1 MAITFSDSFLDE
13 LRFRND
19 IESVIS
25 SYVQLKR
32 RGRNAVGL
40 CPFHAEKT
48 PSFTVDVDKGLFYC
62 FGCGAGGNV
71 ITFIQKIENLDF
83 VEAVRFLANRA
94 GMQMPE
100 DQGDPNVG
108 ARRLRILEMNRIA
121 ARHFHDNLMS
131 PQGAQALDYLTKR
144 GLSRKTIRHFG
155 LGFAPDSWDDLRNYL
170 KGQGYSYEE
179 MKAAF
184 LVSESRKASF
194 FDVFRNRVIFP
205 IIDLR
210 GDVVAFGGRDLGE
223 RGPKYLNSSDTL
235 AFRKNRNLF
244 ALNFAK
250 NADKGHLI
258 LAEGYMDVIALHQAG
273 FTQAVATL
281 GTALT
286 QEQAHMMTRY
296 ADEIVICYDSDGAGQ
311 KATQR
316 AMGMLDAVGLK
327 VRIVQVEDAKDPDEY
342 IKRFGATRFQL
353 LLDGGAGATEFAL
366 LKARDG
372 LDLSKTAGR
381 TEYLKKAAEIL
392 ADLRS
397 PIERDVYT
405 GRLAEEFGVAKTA
418 LLEQISG
425 IDRAR
430 KRAKERKESRDLRV
444 GATQLSGQRPDPER
458 QRNLP
463 SAIAEEQLIALLQK
477 NPDFI
482 PGIAEQFAPDEMT
495 VSINRRIYE
504 ALVAR
509 SAAHLSVD
517 PAGLGG
523 LLSTDEMARYMGIL
537 MQYEALQGDRKQA
550 EDYIQAIRS
559 YKDKKSTQEIRS
571 SDLSEWADYLSQTAQ
586 QKRKGR

>member
-1 MAITFSDSFLDE
+1 MAIHLSDSFLEE

-19 IESVIS
+19 IESVVS
-25 SYVQLKR
+25 SYVQLRR
-32 RGRNAVGL
+32 RGHNAVGL
-40 CPFHAEKT
+40 CPFHNEKT
-48 PSFTVDVDKGLFYC
+48 PSFTVDTDKGLFYC

-83 VEAVRFLANRA
+83 LEAVRFLANRA

-100 DQGDPNVG
+100 DTEEPNLG
-108 ARRLRILEMNRIA
+108 ARRVRILEMNRAA

-131 PQGAQALDYLTKR
+131 PRGEAALRYLTER

-155 LGFAPDSWDDLRNYL
+155 LGYAPDSWDDLRDHL
-170 KGQGYSYEE
+170 RGLGYSYEE

-184 LVSESRKASF
+184 LLSEGRKGNF
-194 FDVFRNRVIFP
+194 YDIFRNRVIFP

-250 NADKGHLI
+250 NAGKGHLI

-273 FTQAVATL
+273 FTEAVATL

-296 ADEIVICYDSDGAGQ
+296 TGEVILCYDSDGAGQ

-316 AMGMLDAVGLK
+316 AMGLLDGVGLK
-327 VRIVQVEDAKDPDEY
+327 VRVVRVTDAKDPDEF

-353 LLDGGAGATEFAL
+353 LLDGGAGATEYAL
-366 LKARDG
+366 LQAREG

-381 TEYLKKAAEIL
+381 SDYLKRAAELL

-397 PIERDVYT
+397 PIERDVYA
-405 GRLAEEFGVAKTA
+405 GRLSEEFGVAKTA
-418 LLEQISG
+418 LLEQIG
-425 IDRAR
+425 NAERAR
-430 KRAKERKESRDLRV
+430 RRAKERKENRDLRV
-444 GATQLSGQRPDPER
+444 APPPPASRPDPER

-463 SAIAEEQLIALLQK
+463 SAIAEEQLIALLGK

-482 PGIAEQFAPDEMT
+482 PAVAAELPPEAMS
-495 VSINRRIYE
+495 VSANRRIYE
-504 ALVAR
+504 AMLAR
-509 SAAHLSVD
+509 SAGHLSVD
-517 PAGLGG
+517 PGG
-523 LLSTDEMARYMGIL
+523 MGALLDTDTIARYTGIL
-537 MQYEALQGDRKQA
+537 IQHEALTGSRRQA
-550 EDYIQAIRS
+550 EDYVRAIRS
-559 YKDKKSTQEIRS
+559 YREKKSAQDIRA
-571 SDLSEWADYLSQTAQ
+571 SDVDEWAAYMQQTTE